1 MLTIL
6 DWQTLDQTGRDQALA
21 RPASSTSERL
31 SHDVAAIVA
40 RVRADGDAALM
51 EFARKFDGAAPEALR
66 VPASE
71 IASAADRLT
80 GEQREAL
87 GNARDNILAFHEAQL
102 PQSIEVATR
111 PGVVCRRITR
121 PIDAVGL
128 YVPAGSAPLPSTTLM
143 LAVPAAVAGCP
154 RRVLVTPPRADGRAD
169 PSVLASAAL
178 TGIEEIYV
186 AGGAQAVAALAYG
199 TETVA
204 PVDKIYGPGNAW
216 VTEAKLQVA
225 SDPQGAACDLPAGP
239 SEVLVIADD
248 SALADCV
255 AADLLS
261 QAEHGTDS
269 QVLLV
274 TVSEAM
280 ARHVQAEVEQQ
291 LARLP
296 RSSIAAGALENSR
309 ILLVRDLGQ
318 AVAVSNRYAPEHLIL
333 AVEDAETLMGSVT
346 AAGSVFLGHWT
357 PESLGD
363 YCSGTNHVLP
373 TYGFARA
380 FSGLGVE
387 DFQRRITVQAA
398 SPEGLQQIG
407 PTAVTL
413 ARLEGLEAHASA
425 VEIRLKALAGRSV
438 A

>member
-6 DWQTLDQTGRDQALA
+6 RWRSLGEDERRAALA
-21 RPASSTSERL
+21 RPASSTSEQL
-31 SHDVAAIVA
+31 SRDVAGIVA
-40 RVRADGDAALM
+40 RVCEEGDAALM
-51 EFARKFDGAAPEALR
+51 DFSRRFDGTEPVSLR
-66 VPASE
+66 VPRDE
-71 IASAADRLT
+71 IQAAPGRLT
-80 GEQREAL
+80 DEQRQAL
-87 GNARDNILAFHEAQL
+87 VTARDNILAFHEAQRVS
-102 PQSIEVATR
+102 PVAVATR

-128 YVPAGSAPLPSTTLM
+128 YVPAGTAPLPSTTLM

-154 RRVLVTPPRADGRAD
+154 RRALVTPPGKDGRAD
-169 PSVLASAAL
+169 AAVLAAAAL
-178 TGIEEIYV
+178 TGIDEIYV

-199 TETVA
+199 TATIA
-204 PVDKIYGPGNAW
+204 AVDKIYGPGNAW
-216 VTEAKLQVA
+216 VTEAKLQV
-225 SDPQGAACDLPAGP
+225 SRDPLGAACDLPAGP

-248 SALADCV
+248 SARPDCV

-261 QAEHGTDS
+261 QAEHGVDS
-269 QVLLV
+269 QVMLV
-274 TVSEAM
+274 AVSEDMAQRVQAAVENQLTALPRASIASRAM
-280 ARHVQAEVEQQ
+280 A
-291 LARLP
+291 
-296 RSSIAAGALENSR
+296 NSR
-309 ILLVRDLGQ
+309 IL
-318 AVAVSNRYAPEHLIL
+318 VAGGLAEAMVISNRYAPEHLIL
-333 AVEDAETLMGSVT
+333 AVEDAESLLDQVT
-346 AAGSVFLGHWT
+346 AAGSVFMGHWT

-398 SPEGLQQIG
+398 SPEGLADLG

-425 VEIRLKALAGRSV
+425 VEIRLRALAEEG
-438 A
+438 